1 MLQWS
6 DFKENLSSSVGNIQA
21 RTDFCDVTLACE
33 DESDTVSAH
42 RIVLSSGSSFFDRIL
57 RKTSSH
63 PQPLVFLP
71 GLKKHHL
78 DSILAFLYL
87 GWARV
92 PQEELLDFLSAARL
106 LGVRGLEQ
114 GEGSEGEKI
123 KRQVDRLPPTTANEF
138 DEDQKSS
145 WPSHG
150 DSLRETSDSK
160 VLPSTSL
167 PGPAQMEEDE
177 NERKMSTTLLRKKY
191 MRKST
196 APIWELMARSSENP
210 SIAHCNLCGNRQTCI
225 GGTTTNMVYHIKNK
239 HPGTQEAEIL
249 ELKMKERE
257 KKCSDSQMDS
267 LMEDMILQAGER
279 WQCKVC
285 AKITATRENLRKHVR
300 THA

>member
-6 DFKENLSSSVGNIQA
+6 DFQENLSTSLGKIQA
-21 RTDFCDVTLACE
+21 RSEFCDVTLACE
-33 DESDTVSAH
+33 DDSETVSAH

-57 RKTSSH
+57 RRTSSH

-71 GLKKHHL
+71 GLRKHHL
-78 DSILAFLYL
+78 DSILVFLYL

-114 GEGSEGEKI
+114 SEGSEGEKV
-123 KRQVDRLPPTTANEF
+123 KWQVDRLPSTKT
-138 DEDQKSS
+138 DEDEKSS
-145 WPSHG
+145 WPASG
-150 DSLRETSDSK
+150 DSLKETSDSLG
-160 VLPSTSL
+160 LPSTPL
-167 PGPAQMEEDE
+167 PDLDELEES
-177 NERKMSTTLLRKKY
+177 KTLLRKKY

-239 HPGTQEAEIL
+239 HPGSQEAEIL

-257 KKCSDSQMDS
+257 KKSSDGQMDS
-267 LMEDMILQAGER
+267 LMEDMTSQVGER

-285 AKITATRENLRKHVR
+285 AKIAATRENLRKHVR